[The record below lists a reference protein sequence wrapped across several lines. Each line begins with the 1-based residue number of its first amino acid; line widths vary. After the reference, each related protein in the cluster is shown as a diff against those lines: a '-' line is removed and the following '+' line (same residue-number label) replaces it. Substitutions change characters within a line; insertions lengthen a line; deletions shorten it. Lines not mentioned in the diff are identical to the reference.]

1 MGHCLLK
8 SSFRLNQRRINA
20 IPAHASLVPYSSV
33 LLRCFF
39 CNLFALN
46 FYPNT
51 SEDKFWNLSISWFSF
66 SGQLEP
72 TIFNY
77 SLAFCLFLMGESC
90 VSLNMYIY
98 NQSFRSFRSC
108 LLFHCCGCFAARGGI
123 RRKIVLVSN
132 ACPPEKSYQCSLL
145 PGT

>member
-1 MGHCLLK
+1 MQFQH
-8 SSFRLNQRRINA
+8 
-20 IPAHASLVPYSSV
+20 VPHLCHIAVFFSDV
-33 LLRCFF
+33 FF

-90 VSLNMYIY
+90 VSLDMYKIKV
-98 NQSFRSFRSC
+98 SGVLGPVSC
-108 LLFHCCGCFAARGGI
+108 FTVVVVSQQEEESEERLFWCQMLALQRNLINAAFFQ
-123 RRKIVLVSN
+123 VYD
-132 ACPPEKSYQCSLL
+132 EM
-145 PGT
+145 